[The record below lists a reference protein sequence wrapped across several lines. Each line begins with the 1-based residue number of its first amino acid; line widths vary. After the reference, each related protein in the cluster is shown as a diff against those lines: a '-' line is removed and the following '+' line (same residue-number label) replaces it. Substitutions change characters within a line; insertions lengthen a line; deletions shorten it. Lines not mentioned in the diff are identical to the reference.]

1 MPVERRAEE
10 VKNGAREGTEM
21 AKRDQTSQEPQ
32 PTAATATSAQGQS
45 GAAARP
51 DGDGPEDTVS
61 RTLRQKATYENLM
74 EEAVSP
80 ENFCKALKAVVT
92 NDGAPGIDGMKA
104 ADLEKHLEAHWE
116 KIRAKL
122 LAGAY
127 VPTPVK
133 RVEIPKPSGGVRMLG
148 IPTVLDRFIQQL
160 LLQVMTPV
168 FEPRFSDHSYGFRP
182 GRSTADAI
190 QAAKGFARQGK
201 DWVVDLDITKF
212 FDHVNHDI
220 LVTRIA
226 SLIRDKRVLG
236 LIGKFLRRGAMVE
249 GVVHASEEGTPQG
262 GPLSPLLANIY
273 LDALDK
279 ELDRRGHAYCRYAD
293 DCNIYVSSQA
303 AAERTLA
310 SIRNWIEKHLRLQVN
325 AAKSGTGRPWERKFL
340 GFRLNRLRRI
350 TIAPESLERFKSKV
364 RQMWRSCQSLTSEQL
379 VERWQQF
386 IRGWWAYYQ
395 ITDDRKPIF
404 QLEGWIRRHIRKFFW
419 QRWHKPAGRKRKLR
433 SLGLKGDL
441 LKVAHSSKG
450 AWHLAAT
457 GSLNTALSNAFLRC
471 SGFLLPSDLAAARRR

>member
-32 PTAATATSAQGQS
+32 STAATATSAQGQS

-148 IPTVLDRFIQQL
+148 IPTVSANCTRAQFAFGMGGDPPS
-160 LLQVMTPV
+160 VP
-168 FEPRFSDHSYGFRP
+168 SASRP
-182 GRSTADAI
+182 A
-190 QAAKGFARQGK
+190 
-201 DWVVDLDITKF
+201 
-212 FDHVNHDI
+212 
-220 LVTRIA
+220 
-226 SLIRDKRVLG
+226 
-236 LIGKFLRRGAMVE
+236 
-249 GVVHASEEGTPQG
+249 
-262 GPLSPLLANIY
+262 
-273 LDALDK
+273 
-279 ELDRRGHAYCRYAD
+279 
-293 DCNIYVSSQA
+293 
-303 AAERTLA
+303 
-310 SIRNWIEKHLRLQVN
+310 
-325 AAKSGTGRPWERKFL
+325 
-340 GFRLNRLRRI
+340 
-350 TIAPESLERFKSKV
+350 
-364 RQMWRSCQSLTSEQL
+364 
-379 VERWQQF
+379 
-386 IRGWWAYYQ
+386 
-395 ITDDRKPIF
+395 
-404 QLEGWIRRHIRKFFW
+404 
-419 QRWHKPAGRKRKLR
+419 LR
-433 SLGLKGDL
+433 SFE
-441 LKVAHSSKG
+441 G
-450 AWHLAAT
+450 AAN
-457 GSLNTALSNAFLRC
+457 SRY
-471 SGFLLPSDLAAARRR
+471 